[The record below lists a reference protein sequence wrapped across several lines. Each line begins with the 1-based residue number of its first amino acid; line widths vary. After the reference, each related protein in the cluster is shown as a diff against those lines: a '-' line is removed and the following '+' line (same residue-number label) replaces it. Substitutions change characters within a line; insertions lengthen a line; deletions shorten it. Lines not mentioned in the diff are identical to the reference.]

1 MILDTPFE
9 GPLWSYMQMIFANED
24 GSNPGKMLYQDDA
37 PEPFLTVP
45 RFQAAIQ
52 EPFRNRSK

>member
-1 MILDTPFE
+1 MEAI
-9 GPLWSYMQMIFANED
+9 Q
-24 GSNPGKMLYQDDA
+24 GKMLYQDDA

-52 EPFRNRSK
+52 ERFRNCSKYFLIVPKNI

>member
-1 MILDTPFE
+1 MKL
-9 GPLWSYMQMIFANED
+9 YANDLANKD

-45 RFQAAIQ
+45 RFQAVIQ